1 MAAADPF
8 KQLKEEIKQ
17 AIADGFDAVAA
28 AQGKVGDKV
37 NSGFKQ
43 LGIDDETLERLKN
56 AGGGLAQLGASVFA
70 LEKGSELL
78 NANLGFIEDSL
89 VGVGLEA
96 KNAAISFNQATGFG
110 GEFDS
115 SIMQIRDSLKGF
127 PVDAQNVSQSVLAL
141 SRGFTDFTLGGIQP
155 AEQRIA
161 QTITILN
168 KLGASIENQTT
179 IVQGLRKGFS
189 QTDEQI
195 DMSLREFEA
204 LADTLNIDV
213 GTVMSNFAT
222 QIPLFGAFGD
232 SAVSAF
238 KRLQA
243 QSKGTG
249 LELNKLVQM
258 SEKFTTFEG
267 AASTIGQL
275 NQLLGDTG
283 LLPTDLVQ
291 AALEDPAKAIEL
303 LQGSLSG
310 FDVENMGGGLKRVLA
325 DLLGF
330 GSDITGF
337 ISFAR
342 GGTDALSELQMQAAK
357 TDTELLQ
364 SIQKGTDPATMA
376 QAMARL
382 GVSVDGIGQAFSKV
396 EDIGFSNAITGAINL
411 RKEVDELTKGVNA
424 EDGLAEFFKMMDNTM
439 KNLGVQGSATE
450 LFGDFKQ
457 VLSDTT
463 AIDERIARE
472 RQELKT
478 TLTESLSNIQVHVYL
493 DRSQLAQ
500 EIGALITSGGQ

>member
-1 MAAADPF
+1 MGIEKVIEDAITNGFKLVADAQKKGRDKAGDIVSGF
-8 KQLKEEIKQ
+8 TGFDDEEIRK
-17 AIADGFDAVAA
+17 AA
-28 AQGKVGDKV
+28 
-37 NSGFKQ
+37 SSTTE
-43 LGIDDETLERLKN
+43 LGIAFSKLLI
-56 AGGGLAQLGASVFA
+56 SVKA
-70 LEKGSELL
+70 LSTGSEILK
-78 NANLGFIEDSL
+78 ANLSGTQDALF
-89 VGVGLEA
+89 GVGIEA
-96 KNAAISFNQATGFG
+96 KKAAISFNAATGFG

-127 PVDAQNVSQSVLAL
+127 PVDARDVSQSVLAL

-189 QTDEQI
+189 LTDEQI

-204 LADTLNIDV
+204 LADTLDIDV
-213 GTVMSNFAT
+213 GTVMSNFAA

-232 SAVSAF
+232 SAVSTF
-238 KRLQA
+238 RRLQA

-249 LELNKLVQM
+249 LELNKLVQI

-291 AALEDPAKAIEL
+291 AAIEDPAKAIEL
-303 LQGSLSG
+303 LQSSLSG
-310 FDVENMGGGLKRVLA
+310 LDVENMSGGLKRVLA

-342 GGTDALSELQMQAAK
+342 GGTEALSDLQMQAAK

-364 SIQKGTDPATMA
+364 SIQKGTDPGTMA
-376 QAMARL
+376 QTLARL
-382 GVSVDGIGQAFSKV
+382 GVSVDGVGTAISKV
-396 EDIGFSNAITGAINL
+396 EDFAFSNAIEGAIKL
-411 RKEVDELTKGVNA
+411 REQIDGITGGITADQGLEAFLKKMDEVSKITGTESILKQFKGELTSTK
-424 EDGLAEFFKMMDNTM
+424 
-439 KNLGVQGSATE
+439 AT
-450 LFGDFKQ
+450 
-457 VLSDTT
+457 
-463 AIDERIARE
+463 DERIVKERE
-472 RQELKT
+472 ELKT
-478 TLTESLSNIQVHVYL
+478 VLKDSLSNIQVHVYL

-500 EIGALITSGGQ
+500 EIGATIMSGGQ